1 LKKDAKEKAPKER
14 RWLRAVAAILL
25 CGIGFLLARAPLFR
39 ETTVMVDAGGC
50 RLVTDV
56 VDAGEDEAQGYVIL
70 FHGLAA
76 NKKIMSFVARGFALQ
91 GLRVFVPDLPGH
103 GRTQGP
109 FSFERAEACGDSF
122 VKQMIGRGAVDPK
135 RTILAGHSMGGAIA
149 VKVAARAPVAGVI
162 AISPAPMVTTY
173 GVQRSMLPFTD
184 PPPAPAR
191 LLVLSE
197 SMAPSMLRDTARAL
211 LSGENSTSGKYEVIP
226 RSTHVSLLFSPEA
239 VAESQRWAAKALG
252 IDASVK
258 IPPRL
263 PLVGGVAGLIG
274 IFLLAGPFLRE
285 ALGKNSLLSGAASS
299 ASGANA
305 SAGPSGAG
313 ATAAQ
318 ARPYDAIA
326 VRRQEISVQVIAEFV
341 GVAIVA
347 VLILRWWNPFGFVHL
362 FEGDYLAGF
371 LLIAGCG
378 LLAAQ
383 YKRIATLWDFNWK
396 HLLGA
401 AFAALV
407 VPLLIYA
414 WLDLTLTE
422 AWMTPARWLR
432 FPAVLLLALPFH
444 AAEELA
450 LGPAMRTR
458 LSKTRLTYALALRA
472 LLWGVLLFGV
482 VALHNGEIL
491 LALLAP
497 YFAVFCL
504 FQRTGMDVVRSN
516 TGSALAAAI
525 FGAILLAGFSVVVFP
540 ISYIARFVA
549 GVAETGIATS
559 M

>member
-1 LKKDAKEKAPKER
+1 MARNSRRQDKDLKEKSPKQR
-14 RWLRAVAAILL
+14 SWLRAVAAILL

-39 ETTVMVDAGGC
+39 ETTVIVDAGGC

-56 VDAGEDEAQGYVIL
+56 VDAGEDDAQGYVIL

-76 NKKIMSFVARGFALQ
+76 NKKIMSFVARGFALE

-109 FSFERAEACGDSF
+109 FSFERAETCGDSF

-149 VKVAARAPVAGVI
+149 IKVAARVPVAGVI

-184 PPPAPAR
+184 PPPAPPR

-197 SMAPSMLRDTARAL
+197 SLAPAMLRDTARSL
-211 LSGENSTSGKYEVIP
+211 FSGEKSASGKYEVIS
-226 RSTHVSLLFSPEA
+226 RATHVSLLFDRDA
-239 VAESQRWAAKALG
+239 MAESQRWAAQALG
-252 IDASVK
+252 IDGSVK

-263 PLVGGVAGLIG
+263 PMIGGIAGLIG

-285 ALGKNSLLSGAASS
+285 ALGQNSLSSLSATRSSSGA
-299 ASGANA
+299 
-305 SAGPSGAG
+305 
-313 ATAAQ
+313 Q
-318 ARPYDAIA
+318 APPYDAIA
-326 VRRQEISVQVIAEFV
+326 VRRQDISARVITEFV
-341 GVAIVA
+341 VFGFAA
-347 VLILRWWNPFGFVHL
+347 VLILRLWNPFGFVHL

-371 LLIAGCG
+371 LLIAGVG
-378 LLAAQ
+378 LLAAHHQ
-383 YKRIATLWDFNWK
+383 KISTLWDFNVK

-401 AFAALV
+401 AFAAIV

-422 AWMTPARWLR
+422 AWITPARWLR

-458 LSKTRLTYALALRA
+458 LSKTRLAYALALRA
-472 LLWGVLLFGV
+472 LVWGVLLVGI
-482 VALHNGEIL
+482 VAMHNGEIL

-497 YFAVFCL
+497 YFGLFCL
-504 FQRTGMDVVRSN
+504 FQRTGMDVVRSS

-540 ISYIARFVA
+540 IS
-549 GVAETGIATS
+549 
-559 M
+559 

>member
-1 LKKDAKEKAPKER
+1 LARNSGQQEKDLKEKAPKQR
-14 RWLRAVAAILL
+14 SWLRAVAAILL

-39 ETTVMVDAGGC
+39 ETTVIVDAGGC

-56 VDAGEDEAQGYVIL
+56 VDAGEDDAQGYVIL

-109 FSFERAEACGDSF
+109 FSFERAETCGDSF

-149 VKVAARAPVAGVI
+149 IKVAARVTVAGVI
-162 AISPAPMVTTY
+162 AISPAPMVTTF
-173 GVQRSMLPFTD
+173 GVQRSWLPFTD
-184 PPPAPAR
+184 PPPAPSR

-197 SMAPSMLRDTARAL
+197 SMAPAMLRDTARSL
-211 LSGENSTSGKYEVIP
+211 LSGENSVNGKYDVIP
-226 RSTHVSLLFSPEA
+226 RSTHVSLLFNSEV
-239 VAESQRWAAKALG
+239 VAQSQRWAAAALG

-258 IPPRL
+258 VPPRL
-263 PLVGGVAGLIG
+263 PMIGGFLGLIG
-274 IFLLAGPFLRE
+274 ILLLAGPFLRE
-285 ALGKNSLLSGAASS
+285 ALGQNSLSNAVKSSTGTPAA
-299 ASGANA
+299 A
-305 SAGPSGAG
+305 
-313 ATAAQ
+313 
-318 ARPYDAIA
+318 YDSIA
-326 VRRQEISVQVIAEFV
+326 VRRQDISVRVIAEFV
-341 GVAIVA
+341 TFAAAA
-347 VLILRWWNPFGFVHL
+347 VLILRAWNPFGFVHL

-371 LLIAGCG
+371 LLIAGIG
-378 LLAAQ
+378 LLATH
-383 YKRIATLWDFNWK
+383 YNKIPTLWTFNWK

-401 AFAALV
+401 AVAAVV

-422 AWMTPARWLR
+422 AWITPARWLR
-432 FPAVLLLALPFH
+432 FPVVLLLALPFH

-458 LSKTRLTYALALRA
+458 LSKTRLAYALGLRA
-472 LLWGVLLFGV
+472 LMWGVLLVGI

-491 LALLAP
+491 LALMAP
-497 YFAVFCL
+497 YIALFCL
-504 FQRTGMDVVRSN
+504 FQRTGMDVVRSS
-516 TGSALAAAI
+516 TGSALAAAV

-540 ISYIARFVA
+540 IS
-549 GVAETGIATS
+549 
-559 M
+559 

>member
-1 LKKDAKEKAPKER
+1 MARNAGQEEKKSAEKAPKQR
-14 RWLRAVAAILL
+14 SWLRAVAAILL

-39 ETTVMVDAGGC
+39 ETTVIVDAGGC

-56 VDAGEDEAQGYVIL
+56 VDAGEDDAQGYVIL

-76 NKKIMSFVARGFALQ
+76 NKKIMSFIARGFALQ

-109 FSFERAEACGDSF
+109 FSFERAETCSDSF
-122 VKQMIGRGAVDPK
+122 VKQMIGRGAVEAK

-149 VKVAARAPVAGVI
+149 IKVAARVPVAGVI

-173 GVQRSMLPFTD
+173 GIEKSMLIFTN
-184 PPPAPAR
+184 PPPIPAHT
-191 LLVLSE
+191 LVISGSFE
-197 SMAPSMLRDTARAL
+197 PRSIRKSARSL
-211 LSGENSTSGKYEVIP
+211 LSGENAASGAYEVITGA
-226 RSTHVSLLFSPEA
+226 THAGLLA
-239 VAESQRWAAKALG
+239 RANTVAGSQRWAAKVLG
-252 IDASVK
+252 IDSTVK

-263 PLVGGVAGLIG
+263 PLIGGVLGLVG

-285 ALGKNSLLSGAASS
+285 ALGKSSLALSTQLPSS
-299 ASGANA
+299 GSQ
-305 SAGPSGAG
+305 
-313 ATAAQ
+313 TQ
-318 ARPYDAIA
+318 PYDALA
-326 VRRQEISVQVIAEFV
+326 VRKQPISVVTILEFV
-341 GVAIVA
+341 GFAFAAI
-347 VLILRWWNPFGFVHL
+347 LLLRTWNPFGFVHL

-371 LLIAGCG
+371 LLITGVG
-378 LLAAQ
+378 LLAVQ
-383 YKRIATLWDFNWK
+383 YKRIATLREFNWK

-401 AFAALV
+401 GFAAVV

-432 FPAVLLLALPFH
+432 FPGVLLLALPFH

-458 LSKTRLTYALALRA
+458 LSKTRLAYALGLRA
-472 LLWGVLLFGV
+472 LLWGVLLIGIV
-482 VALHNGEIL
+482 GLRNGEIL

-497 YFAVFCL
+497 YFAIFCL
-504 FQRTGMDVVRSN
+504 FQRTGMDVVRSS

-525 FGAILLAGFSVVVFP
+525 FGAILLAGFSAVVFP
-540 ISYIARFVA
+540 IS
-549 GVAETGIATS
+549 
-559 M
+559 

>member
-1 LKKDAKEKAPKER
+1 
-14 RWLRAVAAILL
+14 LL

-39 ETTVMVDAGGC
+39 ETTVLVDAGGC

-56 VDAGEDEAQGYVIL
+56 VDEGEDDAQGYVIL

-76 NKKIMSFVARGFALQ
+76 NKKIMSFIAHGFALQ

-109 FSFERAEACGDSF
+109 FSYERAETCGDAF
-122 VKQMIGRGAVDPK
+122 VKQMIARGAVEAK
-135 RTILAGHSMGGAIA
+135 KTILAGHSMGGAIA
-149 VKVAARAPVAGVI
+149 VKVAARVPVAGVI

-173 GVQRSMLPFTD
+173 GIEKSMLIFTGQ
-184 PPPAPAR
+184 PPIPAHS
-191 LLVLSE
+191 LVLSGALE
-197 SMAPSMLRDTARAL
+197 PRSMRDSARYL
-211 LSGENSTSGKYEVIP
+211 LSGENASTGKYEVIP
-226 RSTHVSLLFSPEA
+226 LATHAGMLTNREV
-239 VAESQRWAAKALG
+239 VAESQRWVAQALG
-252 IDASVK
+252 IGASVK

-263 PLVGGVAGLIG
+263 PLVGGVLGLIG

-285 ALGKNSLLSGAASS
+285 ALGKNSLIDATQRSNA
-299 ASGANA
+299 ANA
-305 SAGPSGAG
+305 
-313 ATAAQ
+313 Q
-318 ARPYDAIA
+318 PYDALA
-326 VRRQEISVQVIAEFV
+326 VRKQTISVRVMVEFAAV
-341 GVAIVA
+341 AFVAI
-347 VLILRWWNPFGFVHL
+347 LLLRAWNPFGFVHL

-371 LLIAGCG
+371 LLIAGIG
-378 LLAAQ
+378 LLAAH
-383 YKRIATLWDFNWK
+383 YKKIQTLRDFHWK

-401 AFAALV
+401 AFAAVV

-422 AWMTPARWLR
+422 AWITPARWLR

-444 AAEELA
+444 LAEELA

-458 LSKTRLTYALALRA
+458 LSKTRLAYALGLRA
-472 LLWGVLLFGV
+472 LVWGVLLIGIIG
-482 VALHNGEIL
+482 LHNGEIL

-504 FQRTGMDVVRSN
+504 FQRTGMDVVRSS

-540 ISYIARFVA
+540 IN
-549 GVAETGIATS
+549 
-559 M
+559 

>member
-1 LKKDAKEKAPKER
+1 MKDKSPKQR
-14 RWLRAVAAILL
+14 SWLRAVAAILL

-39 ETTVMVDAGGC
+39 ETTVIVDAGGC

-56 VDAGEDEAQGYVIL
+56 VDAGEDDAQGYVIL

-76 NKKIMSFVARGFALQ
+76 NKKIMSFVARGFALE

-135 RTILAGHSMGGAIA
+135 RTILAGHSLGGAIA
-149 VKVAARAPVAGVI
+149 IKVAARVPVAGVV

-173 GVQRSMLPFTD
+173 GVEKSMLIFAN
-184 PPPAPAR
+184 PPPVPPHT
-191 LLVLSE
+191 LVLSGSLE
-197 SMAPSMLRDTARAL
+197 PRSVRDSARSL
-211 LSGENSTSGKYEVIP
+211 VSGENAASGKYEVI
-226 RSTHVSLLFSPEA
+226 SHATHAGMLFDRD
-239 VAESQRWAAKALG
+239 VIAESQHWAAAALG

-263 PLVGGVAGLIG
+263 PMIGGFLGLIG
-274 IFLLAGPFLRE
+274 ILLLAGPFLRE
-285 ALGKNSLLSGAASS
+285 ALGQNSLS
-299 ASGANA
+299 
-305 SAGPSGAG
+305 
-313 ATAAQ
+313 TAAKSSTGTP
-318 ARPYDAIA
+318 APAYDAIA
-326 VRRQEISVQVIAEFV
+326 VRRQDISVRAIAEFGAFAV
-341 GVAIVA
+341 VA
-347 VLILRWWNPFGFVHL
+347 VLVLRVWNPFGFVHL

-371 LLIAGCG
+371 LLIAGIG
-378 LLAAQ
+378 LLIAH
-383 YKRIATLWDFNWK
+383 YKEIPTLWTFNWK
-396 HLLGA
+396 HLVGA
-401 AFAALV
+401 TFAAVV

-432 FPAVLLLALPFH
+432 FPVVLLLALPFH

-458 LSKTRLTYALALRA
+458 LNKTRLAYALMLRA
-472 LLWGVLLFGV
+472 LMWGVLLVGIV
-482 VALHNGEIL
+482 GLHNGVIL

-497 YFAVFCL
+497 YFALFCL
-504 FQRTGMDVVRSN
+504 FQRTGMDVVRSS
-516 TGSALAAAI
+516 TGSAIAAAI

-540 ISYIARFVA
+540 IS
-549 GVAETGIATS
+549 
-559 M
+559 

>member
-1 LKKDAKEKAPKER
+1 MARDTGSQEKDSAQKAPKQR
-14 RWLRAVAAILL
+14 NWVRALAAILL

-39 ETTVMVDAGGC
+39 ETTVIVDAGGC

-56 VDAGEDEAQGYVIL
+56 VDAGEDDAKGYVIL

-76 NKKIMSFVARGFALQ
+76 NKKIMSFIARGFALQ

-109 FSFERAEACGDSF
+109 FSYERAETCGDSF
-122 VKQMIGRGAVDPK
+122 VRQMIGRGAVEAK

-149 VKVAARAPVAGVI
+149 IKVAARVPVAGVI

-173 GVQRSMLPFTD
+173 GIEKSMLIFTN
-184 PPPAPAR
+184 PPPVPAHT
-191 LLVLSE
+191 LVLSGSFEPRSIRE
-197 SMAPSMLRDTARAL
+197 SARSL
-211 LSGENSTSGKYEVIP
+211 LSGENAASGDYEII
-226 RSTHVSLLFSPEA
+226 SGATHAGLLLRRNT
-239 VAESQRWAAKALG
+239 VAESQRWAAQALG

-285 ALGKNSLLSGAASS
+285 ALGKSSITAATQV
-299 ASGANA
+299 
-305 SAGPSGAG
+305 SAGGQ
-313 ATAAQ
+313 ATDARAQ
-318 ARPYDAIA
+318 PYDALA
-326 VRRQEISVQVIAEFV
+326 VRKQNVSVRVILELV
-341 GVAIVA
+341 GLAFVAIL
-347 VLILRWWNPFGFVHL
+347 VLRVWNPFGFVHL

-371 LLIAGCG
+371 LLFAGLG
-378 LLAAQ
+378 LLSLQ
-383 YKRIATLWDFNWK
+383 YKKVSALLDVNWK

-401 AFAALV
+401 AFAAVV

-432 FPAVLLLALPFH
+432 LPAVLLLALPFH

-458 LSKTRLTYALALRA
+458 LSKTRLIYALGLRA
-472 LLWGVLLFGV
+472 LLWGVLLIGIV
-482 VALHNGEIL
+482 GLHNGEIL

-497 YFAVFCL
+497 YFAAFCL
-504 FQRTGMDVVRSN
+504 LQRTGMDVVRSS

-525 FGAILLAGFSVVVFP
+525 FGAILLAGFSAVVFP
-540 ISYIARFVA
+540 IS
-549 GVAETGIATS
+549 
-559 M
+559 

>member
-1 LKKDAKEKAPKER
+1 LARNSGRRDKDLKEKSPKQR
-14 RWLRAVAAILL
+14 SWLRAVAAILL

-39 ETTVMVDAGGC
+39 ETTVIVDAGGC

-56 VDAGEDEAQGYVIL
+56 VDGGEDDAQGYVIL

-76 NKKIMSFVARGFALQ
+76 NKKLMSFIAHGFAIQ

-109 FSFERAEACGDSF
+109 FSFERAETCGDSF

-149 VKVAARAPVAGVI
+149 IKVAARVPVAGVI

-173 GVQRSMLPFTD
+173 GVEKSMLIFTN
-184 PPPAPAR
+184 PPPVPPHT
-191 LLVLSE
+191 LVLSGSVE
-197 SMAPSMLRDTARAL
+197 PRSVRDSAQSL
-211 LSGENSTSGKYEVIP
+211 VSGENAANGKYEVI
-226 RSTHVSLLFSPEA
+226 SHATHAGMLVDRD
-239 VAESQRWAAKALG
+239 VIVESQRWAATALG

-263 PLVGGVAGLIG
+263 PMVGGFLGLIG
-274 IFLLAGPFLRE
+274 ILLLAGPFLRE
-285 ALGKNSLLSGAASS
+285 ALGQNSLSDAAKSS
-299 ASGANA
+299 ITA
-305 SAGPSGAG
+305 SA
-313 ATAAQ
+313 
-318 ARPYDAIA
+318 YNAIA
-326 VRRQEISVQVIAEFV
+326 VRRQDISVRVIAEFLAFA
-341 GVAIVA
+341 VAAI
-347 VLILRWWNPFGFVHL
+347 LILRAWNPFGFVHL

-371 LLIAGCG
+371 LLIAGAG
-378 LLAAQ
+378 LLAAH
-383 YKRIATLWDFNWK
+383 YKKIPALWTFNWK

-401 AFAALV
+401 AFAAVV

-422 AWMTPARWLR
+422 AWITPARWLR

-458 LSKTRLTYALALRA
+458 LSKTRLAYALGLRA
-472 LLWGVLLFGV
+472 LMWGVLLVGIV
-482 VALHNGEIL
+482 GLHNGAIL

-497 YFAVFCL
+497 YIAAFCL
-504 FQRTGMDVVRSN
+504 FQRTGMDVVRSS

-540 ISYIARFVA
+540 IS
-549 GVAETGIATS
+549 
-559 M
+559 